1 MKELRTLELEKKKY
15 LIFDLDGTLI
25 DSIGIYNAADQELIQ
40 RYAGKFVPSDII
52 QEERD
57 LFFKNHESGDT
68 YLNYMEFLINKYNLN
83 MTKEKLLSIRNA
95 ISHYDYANVI
105 NYKSG
110 VVTVLKKLYNAKY
123 TLVLAT
129 ITDKSQLYI
138 YVSENKKMQESLN
151 IADTFDLI
159 LTKEDV
165 RYKKPNPEIYNK
177 VLEYYNANREDC
189 LIFEDSLAGVMA
201 AKNAG
206 IEVVNVYDKYAIKDR
221 KKIDFL
227 TDYSIANF
235 REFNYYLKRKKY

>member
-25 DSIGIYNAADQELIQ
+25 DSIGIYNAADQEVIQ
-40 RYAGKFVPSDII
+40 RYAGKFIPSDII

-68 YLNYMEFLINKYNLN
+68 YLNYMEFLINKYNLD
-83 MTKEKLLSIRNA
+83 MTKEKLLEIRNA
-95 ISHYDYANVI
+95 ISHYAYANVI

-138 YVSENKKMQESLN
+138 YVSENKKMQEGLN
-151 IADTFDLI
+151 IAETFDLI

-165 RYKKPNPEIYNK
+165 KYKKPNPEIYNK

-189 LIFEDSLAGVMA
+189 LVFEDSLAGVMA
-201 AKNAG
+201 AKSAG
-206 IEVVNVYDKYAIKDR
+206 IETVNVYDKYAIKDR
-221 KKIDFL
+221 AKINSL
-227 TDYSIANF
+227 SDYYISNF
-235 REFNYYLKRKKY
+235 KEFNNYLNRKKY